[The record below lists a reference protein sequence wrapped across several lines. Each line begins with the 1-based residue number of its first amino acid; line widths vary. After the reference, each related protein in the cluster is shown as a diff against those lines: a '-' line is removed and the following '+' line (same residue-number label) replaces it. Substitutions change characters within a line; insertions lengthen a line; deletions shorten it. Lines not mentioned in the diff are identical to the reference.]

1 MPEIIDLECD
11 SWDFKQAN
19 PGINKILN
27 NQGYYAK
34 VRKTPNGAGKP
45 TTWEL
50 FVTHEVT
57 KYMSDTPID
66 DVIAK
71 LLEKTSKLSEAKV
84 KTSTWY
90 SGGGHND
97 PQYTNFAVVVT
108 GWRTLND
115 SEVKS
120 VKIIMD
126 HMKAEK
132 AKLREIKKLEDMAFE
147 LRYGV
152 KRPK

>member
-50 FVTHEVT
+50 FATYKVT

-66 DVIAK
+66 DVISE
-71 LLEKTSKLSEAKV
+71 LLAKTSELSEAKV

-90 SGGGHND
+90 SDGGHND
-97 PQYTNFAVVVT
+97 YRHVNFDVVVT
-108 GWRTLND
+108 GWRMLD
-115 SEVKS
+115 KSEVKS
-120 VKIIMD
+120 VKVIMD
-126 HMKAEK
+126 HMEAEK